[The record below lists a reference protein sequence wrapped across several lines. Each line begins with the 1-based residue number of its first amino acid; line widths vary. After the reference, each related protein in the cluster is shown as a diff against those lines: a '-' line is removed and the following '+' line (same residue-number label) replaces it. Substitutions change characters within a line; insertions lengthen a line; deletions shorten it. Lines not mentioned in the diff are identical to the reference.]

1 MIKPVGLHLD
11 NSPIDQPENTARFAL
26 NAVLDTSDGD
36 SMSYSKEQAN
46 SLSHALDTDY
56 TLVGS
61 IKIDGNNVI
70 LFSTNGTTSEIGLF
84 NKSNYTTL
92 INTPCLSFSTDHMV
106 KGKYRII
113 KGCERIIYFNDNLN
127 PDKAINIDNLDDYK
141 DDSGEWDCNLMKLNP
156 DFLVPTVE
164 VTAVNNSGGSLEAGS
179 YAFAVELLDNDLNSI
194 AVGTVTNY
202 IPIYADNLS
211 DSYTSIHGSLTDINP
226 SIEGGTSATNKS
238 IDLELNNLDTRFAF
252 ARIIVL
258 ARNSGRGLAEE
269 AYELLDYIPISN
281 GTINYRFTD
290 LSNVVRTDPETVRVK
305 TAKYTVSSAIDIVD
319 GRLVRANV
327 KEDNRDY
334 SNYQRKANEI
344 TVSYGVTLENAFDNT
359 EQHNTK
365 NPLSYQNGN
374 TWIGDE
380 VYALGIQYIFQDGT
394 ISPVFHIPG
403 RASTSADTVS
413 LTVGTDIPEED
424 AKHLNLN
431 QEQSIPRWK
440 YENTAGIPGQ
450 FNPNPVLGYYE
461 SDSLYPDTLDCS
473 EEPQA
478 IYGDLADTP
487 IRHHKI
493 PCRSIVPTYT
503 VSQGQI
509 KLQKIYLKF
518 DGIDY
523 PDTDIVAHRFVKAIR
538 RDQDKTVLD
547 TGVAARLKDEE
558 ESYIA
563 RSSFFDYF
571 NAEAPDTI
579 NVVSPKTL
587 NGQNVPV
594 SYLKFIETRPTIVE
608 QSVDTSVFTN
618 YPGNNFALPQQLS
631 IFSYAGNKANVSY
644 RYRAIEI
651 SKLLSPNSVFNG
663 DFDKTVLNE
672 GYSNN
677 AFVCKLNSSIDI
689 PPSTNNYSNIPV
701 CVLKRLASPY
711 SNLFQLQYE
720 PIADFNTNI
729 SYNGDGFINH
739 FNTIDVTEIRNSANP
754 VEVFGRYHK
763 DMFVESDVNYEL
775 RVEGTDTNAI
785 YNETQDLNLYILN
798 QVATFDGESWVARA
812 GVARQYYRYNLDY
825 TPKSGETSQ
834 LPVPFNFD
842 FCSNCITEY
851 PNRVVWSPKSFSEQ
865 ITDNFRI
872 NLVNDFMTV
881 GEAKGE
887 INAIHFEKNR
897 LLVWTNDSIFLL
909 TPNPRVINTDVDTAY
924 IGTGEFLGVP
934 AVEFSQVDH
943 GFGGMQTRAAYVN
956 TEQGVIWAD
965 QAAGRVYSFDSQIKE
980 LTTGIYT
987 WMRQNLPQSGSDFDL
1002 IMSYDP
1008 YYKRVLISKKS
1019 FVPTGQLD
1027 PRDGSTVIAN
1037 KSWTLSYSTR
1047 YGAWCSWHTWHPRLM
1062 FSDRDTFYSSLDN
1075 NIYRHDST
1083 DYNMFYGIKGK
1094 FQIEYVDRQALTSDL
1109 DTIIYYASPSD
1120 YPTFNQFVV
1129 YNDNQSTGIQEL
1141 AEDNLYP
1148 TQWSNIIKTVTS
1160 TQDDYRI
1167 SQIRNLN
1174 TTNPTTTDEWL
1185 DIQSEYTGNQ
1195 GYIDKLPANI
1205 DYEMNQWKLVPI
1217 RHKFFQI
1224 RLISNTTDQIV
1235 FHLTQTTKRHIEL

>member
-36 SMSYSKEQAN
+36 SMSYSKERAN
-46 SLSHALDTDY
+46 SLSHALGTDY

-84 NKSNYTTL
+84 NKGNYTTL

-127 PDKAINIDNLDDYK
+127 PDKAINIDQLDDYK
-141 DDSGEWDCNLMKLNP
+141 NSSGDWDCNLMKLNP
-156 DFLVPTVE
+156 DFLVPE
-164 VTAVNNSGGSLEAGS
+164 VNILAVNNSGGSLEAGS

-202 IPIYADNLS
+202 IPVYADNLS

-226 SIEGGTSATNKS
+226 SIEGGTSPTNKS
-238 IDLELNNLDTRFAF
+238 IDLELSNLDTRFAF

-290 LSNVVRTDPETVRVK
+290 LSDVVRTDPETVRVK
-305 TAKYTVSSAIDIVD
+305 TAKYTVSSAMDIVD

-403 RASTSADTVS
+403 RESTSADTVS
-413 LTVGTDIPEED
+413 LTVGTNIALED

-431 QEQSIPRWK
+431 QGQSIPRWK

-473 EEPQA
+473 EQP
-478 IYGDLADTP
+478 IYGDLAGTP
-487 IRHHKI
+487 IRHHRI
-493 PCRSIVPTYT
+493 PCRSLVPTYT

-518 DGIDY
+518 DNVDY

-547 TGVAARLKDEE
+547 TAMVVGEDSLADDTYEFSRFANPSNSKDRKVKGLISPRILAG
-558 ESYIA
+558 ES
-563 RSSFFDYF
+563 
-571 NAEAPDTI
+571 
-579 NVVSPKTL
+579 L
-587 NGQNVPV
+587 NYD
-594 SYLKFIETRPTIVE
+594 YLKF
-608 QSVDTSVFTN
+608 VDFRDRDSIGLANNDYDNFEMNITN
-618 YPGNNFALPQQLS
+618 LS
-631 IFSYAGNKANVSY
+631 YKYNRQFNDI
-644 RYRAIEI
+644 RYRTINRK
-651 SKLLSPNSVFNG
+651 KLLNARSRFTG
-663 DFDKTVLNE
+663 GFDQPIAN
-672 GYSNN
+672 
-677 AFVCKLNSSIDI
+677 
-689 PPSTNNYSNIPV
+689 NNYSNSIEVVELSDNITYNDPSPRGNLLV
-701 CVLKRLASPY
+701 NLKRTADVY
-711 SNLFQLQYE
+711 NNLFQLQYE
-720 PIADFNTNI
+720 PIAKFNVNT

-739 FNTIDVTEIRNSANP
+739 FNLFEIYDIDNNLEGNWFPEIFGNEVQRVTGS
-754 VEVFGRYHK
+754 YLQ
-763 DMFVESDVNYEL
+763 DLFVESDINYEL
-775 RVEGTDTNAI
+775 RVEGTDTNSI
-785 YNETQDLNLYILN
+785 YDETKDLSLYAVN
-798 QVATFDGESWVARA
+798 QLATFDGESWVARA

-825 TPKSGETSQ
+825 APKSGETAQ

-842 FCSNCITEY
+842 FCSNCITKY

-1027 PRDGSTVIAN
+1027 PKDGSTLIAN

-1075 NIYRHDST
+1075 NIYSHDGA

-1129 YNDNQSTGIQEL
+1129 YNNNQSTGIQEL
-1141 AEDNLYP
+1141 AEDSLYP

-1185 DIQSEYTGNQ
+1185 DIQSEYTNSQ

-1224 RLISNTTDQIV
+1224 RLISDTTDQIV